1 MYGFMQWFNRNLCD
15 VWMNM
20 VNASLETTEGSI
32 LMEVIE
38 REDLK
43 ALNIELFRSKLYF
56 RLDLKEGDETTAL
69 IEAPGSGAGKAEEA
83 CEMIRNYFMGKGFWA
98 EFSENL
104 TFFQLEKMESAFE

>member
-1 MYGFMQWFNRNLCD
+1 MLKLVDIRKTFNPGT
-15 VWMNM
+15 
-20 VNASLETTEGSI
+20 VNEK
-32 LMEVIE
+32 
-38 REDLK
+38 R
-43 ALNIELFRSKLYF
+43 ALNGLN
-56 RLDLKEGDETTAL
+56 LDLKEGDETTAL